1 GLWWVVGRAG
11 GGWVW
16 GARLVV
22 VLVLLEVM
30 GWGFFFFF
38 FCLCMRFLQ
47 HEQHIF
53 DMALTDGVEV
63 CSLIPWEHLKYVSS
77 SQINT
82 SVKV

>member
-1 GLWWVVGRAG
+1 GLGGMGMGGWGVFVGRCLSAYVAIG
-11 GGWVW
+11 RAWV
-16 GARLVV
+16 GV
-22 VLVLLEVM
+22 
-30 GWGFFFFF
+30 FFFF

>member
-1 GLWWVVGRAG
+1 CCVVVAVMGGMWWGGANGGCVVGG
-11 GGWVW
+11 GG
-16 GARLVV
+16 G
-22 VLVLLEVM
+22 
-30 GWGFFFFF
+30 GGFFFFF

>member
-1 GLWWVVGRAG
+1 GVGVGGRGG
-11 GGWVW
+11 GGWGGVCG
-16 GARLVV
+16 GAYRFLGGGGGVV
-22 VLVLLEVM
+22 
-30 GWGFFFFF
+30 FFFFF